1 MSDENNQ
8 RWFIPINIATSNG
21 VNYKTLMSDP
31 DMIIFLE
38 KVATDAWI
46 KINPAQIGF
55 YRTYYSPEMITRLL
69 PVIQSLSPVDR
80 LGIENDLFAL
90 SVAGVSRT
98 VDFLN
103 ILSSFKNETNYTV
116 WSDIDS
122 NISSLGVI
130 IQNTNYYKS
139 FQDFVIW
146 LYKPVL
152 EKLGWDPR
160 ADDGKCI
167 RVHEVSY
174 LYVVQ
179 RLCIKKVF
187 NSSA

>member
-55 YRTYYSPEMITRLL
+55 YRTYYSPEMITRLF

-90 SVAGVSRT
+90 SVAGVSST

-103 ILSSFKNETNYTV
+103 ILSGYKNETNYTV
-116 WSDIDS
+116 WSDIDN

-139 FQDFVIW
+139 FQDFVIR

-187 NSSA
+187 NSSS